1 MSKTFL
7 FYVILTDFEMKRLQL
22 KCKPLD
28 DLLGGGIES
37 NTITEIYG
45 EAGSGKTNLCLQA
58 SRECVASGGKAAYI
72 DTESVSV
79 ERLSQICEGYDY
91 KKMLSN
97 ILFFA
102 PTSFE
107 EQEKMI
113 YNAIKIDDVGLIVV
127 DTFNMFYRI
136 KIEDDEEGA
145 NRSLNRQLT
154 NLQLAARK
162 KDLHVLLSGQVYA
175 TENDDVKPFAGRGV
189 EHMAKTILKFER
201 VSTGKR
207 QATIIKHRSQPEGKK
222 AFFAITGRGLE

>member
-1 MSKTFL
+1 MLKTFL
-7 FYVILTDFEMKRLQL
+7 FYIILTDFEMKRLQL

-37 NTITEIYG
+37 NTITEVYG

-58 SRECVASGGKAAYI
+58 SRECVASGKKVAYI
-72 DTESVSV
+72 DTESVSI
-79 ERLSQICEGYDY
+79 ERIGQICEGYDY

-113 YNAIKIDDVGLIVV
+113 YNAIKVDDVGLIVV

-162 KDLHVLLSGQVYA
+162 KDLYVLIAGQVYSI
-175 TENDDVKPFAGRGV
+175 ENDDVKPFAGRGV
-189 EHMAKTILKFER
+189 EHMAKTILKLER
-201 VSTGKR
+201 VSTGR
-207 QATIIKHRSQPEGKK
+207 RRATIVKHRSQPEGKK
-222 AFFAITGRGLE
+222 AFFNITNKGLE